1 MDREMIAKEFYIE
14 DHAVIYGLLVKNA
27 VETAGEAGMDSSVK
41 GTILYGKERGLR
53 MAMRAV
59 ADGEELTPNNY
70 LVYGEWADPRN
81 LGKSEIRS
89 ITPEYRTD
97 SVICGWCEAW
107 KKRGLLEFGKV
118 YCTWIDRNLVKG
130 FNPENELEINGTL
143 SNGDPCC
150 GFHWVGAVYSDA
162 GDLKKSFEKKEALA
176 HRVLKDFLYHTGH
189 LLSAMCRQYYVD
201 LGLVTG
207 RAIAEKALRQYGDEF
222 GTAKLEALVQEAEQD
237 FLKV

>member
-1 MDREMIAKEFYIE
+1 MDRETIAQEFYIE

-70 LVYGEWADPRN
+70 LTYGEWSDPRK
-81 LGKSEIRS
+81 LGKAELKSL
-89 ITPEYRTD
+89 TPEYRTD
-97 SVICGWCEAW
+97 TLACGWCEAW
-107 KKRGLLEFGKV
+107 KKHGLLEYGKV
-118 YCTWIDRNLVKG
+118 YCSWIDENLVKG
-130 FNPENELEINGTL
+130 FNPENELEITGTL

-150 GFHWVGAVYSDA
+150 GFHWVGVTYSDEEE
-162 GDLKKSFEKKEALA
+162 LKKRYEKKAALA
-176 HRVLKDFLYHTGH
+176 PRVLKDFLYHSGH

-201 LGLVTG
+201 LGLIKG
-207 RAIAEKALRQYGDEF
+207 EAIARKALREYGGKF
-222 GTAKLEALVQEAEQD
+222 GEAKLEALIQEAKQD